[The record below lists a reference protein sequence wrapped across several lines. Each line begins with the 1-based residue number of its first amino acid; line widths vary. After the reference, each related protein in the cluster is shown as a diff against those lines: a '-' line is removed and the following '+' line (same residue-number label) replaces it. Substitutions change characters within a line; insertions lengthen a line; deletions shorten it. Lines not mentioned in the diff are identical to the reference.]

1 VLRIVDLEVS
11 MWEIGD
17 YGDPSMKLLYSRQS
31 YEEGAVVNFFDYSRF
46 FPEFEPDRWELI

>member
-1 VLRIVDLEVS
+1 

-17 YGDPSMKLLYSRQS
+17 YGDPSMKLLYSTWQF

-46 FPEFEPDRWELI
+46 FEFKADRWELI